1 MSNAPRCN
9 SKSPPRGRLRAANA
23 IPLAKSVKTVDYF
36 GGIDLSGN
44 STFIVADD
52 HPLFREAL
60 IHAIGNCVESANIV
74 EADSLDTLQRVVE
87 ENPQADLLF
96 LDLSMPGVSGFS
108 ALAWI
113 RNNHELLPT
122 VIVSALDDPAVI
134 RRAIQHGASGF
145 IPKSSPIGTLEE
157 GIRAV
162 LEGEVWLPPG
172 IDVRDNQLESEEARI
187 AAALSSL
194 TPHQFRVLMML
205 GEGLLNKQI
214 AYQLGVSEATIKAH
228 VTAILRKM
236 EVNNR
241 TQAVLAVQRLQIN
254 SSALLDEEESGG

>member
-1 MSNAPRCN
+1 MPAVDYE
-9 SKSPPRGRLRAANA
+9 SPPRGEIADREYDTLTQVRENSRL
-23 IPLAKSVKTVDYF
+23 F

-60 IHAIGNCVESANIV
+60 IHAVGNCVESAIIV

-122 VIVSALDDPAVI
+122 VVVSALDDPAVI

-172 IDVRDNQLESEEARI
+172 IDVRDERLESEEARI

-236 EVNNR
+236 HVNNR

-254 SSALLDEEESGG
+254 APAMMDDDASGG

>member
-1 MSNAPRCN
+1 M
-9 SKSPPRGRLRAANA
+9 
-23 IPLAKSVKTVDYF
+23 
-36 GGIDLSGN
+36 

-60 IHAIGNCVESANIV
+60 IHAIGNCVDDAHIV
-74 EADSLDTLQRVVE
+74 EADSLDTLQSVVE
-87 ENPQADLLF
+87 ANPDADLLL
-96 LDLSMPGVSGFS
+96 LDLNMPGVSGFS

-113 RNNHELLPT
+113 RSNHESLPT
-122 VIVSALDDPAVI
+122 VVVSAMDDAAVI
-134 RRAIQHGASGF
+134 SRAIQHGASGF
-145 IPKSSPIGTLEE
+145 IPKSSPIAKLED

-162 LEGEVWLPPG
+162 LEGEVWVPDSVNLQ
-172 IDVRDNQLESEEARI
+172 DDRLDSEEARI

-236 EVNNR
+236 HVNNR
-241 TQAVLAVQRLQIN
+241 TQAVLAVQQLRIN
-254 SSALLDEEESGG
+254 SPALLESGSGGSAAAQDTID